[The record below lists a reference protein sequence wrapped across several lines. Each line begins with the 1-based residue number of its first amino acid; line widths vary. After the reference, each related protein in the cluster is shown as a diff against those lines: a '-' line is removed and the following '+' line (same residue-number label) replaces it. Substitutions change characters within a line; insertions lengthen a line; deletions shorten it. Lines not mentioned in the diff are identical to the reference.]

1 MTVKKCTKKRGVRA
15 KLLFFFFQSKHI
27 AFLSFPLLLLKLPE
41 VFTGFGS
48 DKLSVGVLD
57 WLLGAYELAR

>member
-15 KLLFFFFQSKHI
+15 KLFFFFFQSKHN
-27 AFLSFPLLLLKLPE
+27 AFLSFSLLLLKLPE